1 MAASLLEVKFIYF
14 LERLWMPIERNL
26 IGRLPAAA
34 EPNSESE
41 L

>member
-1 MAASLLEVKFIYF
+1 MAASLVQVEFIYS

-26 IGRLPAAA
+26 IGRLPAAM

>member
-1 MAASLLEVKFIYF
+1 MASLLQVKFIYS

-26 IGRLPAAA
+26 IGRLPAAV